1 MSDMNGWH
9 LDKRVPITL
18 VVVIGIQTA
27 AAIWW
32 AASMDARVT
41 NVEVT
46 LATRGPV
53 IDRFIKTEDA
63 YSQLRNELVSRLD
76 RMTTDF
82 NRLEDKVDRLI
93 ENTSE
98 RRLQP

>member
-1 MSDMNGWH
+1 MINGWH

-18 VVVIGIQTA
+18 VIVIGLQTSA
-27 AAIWW
+27 AVWW
-32 AASMDARVT
+32 AASINARLAAA
-41 NVEVT
+41 ELT
-46 LATRGPV
+46 LVARAPV

-93 ENTSE
+93 ESMPA